1 VALAD
6 FSDTLKLDLNG
17 DGAYEYD
24 ATSYLLEAPSIRRGR
39 RSALDPMGVGEMT
52 LRLKNTDGRWSPDKG
67 TLTGLDEFVAV
78 QLTRTWTTPG
88 KTNFDDNPSAE
99 VDAAGATGL
108 SATVVRDTIDSWVG
122 GASFKTTT
130 TNVSGSGV
138 EKKKRDGSRF
148 SVTAAQVYTWT
159 LRLKCAS
166 AKNMKAQIL
175 WYNSGGGLI
184 QTDEGAFT
192 FGSGWIQPTL
202 TVTAPTGAVT
212 AALRLLT
219 DGAQGVFDFWLD
231 ASFFYLG
238 STLLLY
244 VDGDQPGCAWDGTA
258 HQSTSARSTNPAIPL
273 FTGYIVGFDLGEDKL
288 DQTAV
293 LTCHDRLTLL
303 PQNEISLGNMLSK
316 GAALVLHRLLDRV
329 EGELIANPGSEDISW
344 AAPNLDNYSA
354 LAGATLSVPLIPN
367 SGSEDLFFE
376 GDWVVLATPDGAQA
390 LSGWRYNVTSQITV
404 AHAYRLVVYARSA
417 SGTVAVRFRYLRDT
431 TVVATKTV
439 TLTTS
444 WQRIELDAVVSPLGT
459 NRYIELVTDVASATA
474 FRSDA
479 LHATKLVDAIPRNF
493 DAGTFTVPLLNAFH
507 VPAAALVQD
516 VLRSEPGLL
525 FAKKNGDIAFRDK
538 NSRPATAIPKAV
550 FGDGDGLLQFD
561 DGLGYGLD
569 AADRVGEVTVT
580 SRGTPT
586 LGSARVPAWQL
597 APEHDVAA
605 GDVFRVTYSQAL
617 RAVQL
622 TEKSAS
628 VQTKNMNYGAGADI
642 VMQTTVTNFYCIFD
656 GLPYNYPSE
665 ESAVTVAADTG
676 LPVDNKLT
684 VAMPLQGTSS
694 AAMATEAQRLL
705 DKYKNRVIIL
715 SLPLGNRNDEVTAW
729 QVGLEIND
737 QIIVRA
743 KFEAH
748 SPNFDKRF
756 WVEGISHQL
765 GKGSVLET
773 VLYLE
778 EA

>member
-1 VALAD
+1 M
-6 FSDTLKLDLNG
+6 LDLDKNG
-17 DGAYEYD
+17 TYEYD
-24 ATSYLLEAPSIRRGR
+24 ASAYLLEVPMIRRGR

-52 LRLKNTDGRWSPDKG
+52 LKLNNTDGRWSPDKG

-78 QLTRTWTTPG
+78 QLTRTWTTPAV
-88 KTNFDDNPSAE
+88 TNLDDNPSAE
-99 VDAAGATGL
+99 VDATGASGI
-108 SATVVRDTIDSWVG
+108 SATVVRDTADSWVG

-130 TNVSGSGV
+130 TNVTGSGI

-148 SVTAAQVYTWT
+148 PVTAAQVYTWAP
-159 LRLKCAS
+159 RAKCAS

-175 WYNSGGGLI
+175 WYNSGAALI

-212 AALRLLT
+212 AVVRLLT

-238 STLLLY
+238 VTLLPY
-244 VDGDQPGCAWDGTA
+244 ADGDQPGCIWAGTA
-258 HQSTSARSTNPAIPL
+258 HQSTSQRPANPQAQL

-288 DQTAV
+288 DQTAT
-293 LTCHDRLTLL
+293 LTFHDRLTLL

-316 GAALVLHRLLDRV
+316 GTALVLHRLLDRV
-329 EGELIANPGSEDISW
+329 EGELISNSGVEDISW
-344 AAPNLDNYSA
+344 AVNLDGYSA
-354 LAGATLSVPLIPN
+354 LAGAVLVHTLIPN

-376 GDWVVLATPDGAQA
+376 GDWVILITPDGAQA
-390 LSGWRYNVTSQITV
+390 LSGWRYNVTSQIT
-404 AHAYRLVVYARSA
+404 ALGAYRQVVYARSA

-444 WQRIELDAVVSPLGT
+444 WQRIELDVIVSVLGT
-459 NRYIELVTDVASATA
+459 NRYIELVTDTASATA

-479 LHATKLVDAIPRNF
+479 LHAVNYVNRIPRDF

-507 VPAAALVQD
+507 ARAADLVQD

-580 SRGTPT
+580 SRGTPV
-586 LGSARVPAWQL
+586 LGSGRVAAWQL
-597 APEHDVAA
+597 APEHDVAV
-605 GDVFRVTYSQAL
+605 GDAFRAHYSQAL
-617 RAVQL
+617 RAVKL
-622 TEKSAS
+622 TEKDPSMA
-628 VQTKNMNYGAGADI
+628 TKNVNYGAGCDI
-642 VMQTTVTNFYCIFD
+642 LMQSAVTNYYSIFE

-665 ESAVTVAADTG
+665 ESAVTVVADTG
-676 LPVDNKLT
+676 LPLVNKLS

-694 AAMATEAQRLL
+694 AAMGTEAQRLL

-715 SLPLGNRNDEVTAW
+715 SLPLNNRNDEVTAW
-729 QVGLEIND
+729 QMGLEIND

-743 KFEAH
+743 KFKTH
-748 SPNFDKRF
+748 SPNIDKKF
-756 WVEGISHQL
+756 WVEGISHRL
-765 GKGSVLET
+765 GKGSLLET